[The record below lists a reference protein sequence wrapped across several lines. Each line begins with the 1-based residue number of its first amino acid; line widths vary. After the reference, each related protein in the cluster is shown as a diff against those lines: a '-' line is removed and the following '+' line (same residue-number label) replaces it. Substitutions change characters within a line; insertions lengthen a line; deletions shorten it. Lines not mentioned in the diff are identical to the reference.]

1 MSNFVEKL
9 TNRWPDVANFLLG
22 LWLVAS
28 PWVLGYAGETTA
40 AWNVYIFGAAIAVL
54 AAIAFFAQQ
63 KWEHWVSLAIG
74 AWLIVSPWVLAYV
87 ALQAALWNQIVI
99 GLVVCVLAIWAA
111 ASESGFGGLA
121 ARS

>member
-9 TNRWPDVANFLLG
+9 SNRWPDAGNFLLG

-28 PWVLGYAGETTA
+28 PWVLGYAGETNA
-40 AWNVYIFGAAIAVL
+40 AWNTYIIGVVIAAL
-54 AAIAFFAQQ
+54 AALAFFAQQ

-74 AWLIVSPWVLAYV
+74 AWLIVSPWVLAYS
-87 ALQAALWNQIVI
+87 ALQAAFWNQIVTGI
-99 GLVVCVLAIWAA
+99 IVCALAIWAA
-111 ASESGFGGLA
+111 ASESGFGGLE

>member
-9 TNRWPDVANFLLG
+9 TNRWPDAVNFLLG

-28 PWVLGYAGETTA
+28 PWVLGYAAETAA
-40 AWNVYIFGAAIAVL
+40 AWNGYIFGAAIALL

-63 KWEHWVSLAIG
+63 KWEHWVSLAMG
-74 AWLIVSPWVLAYV
+74 VWLIVSPWVLTYT
-87 ALQAALWNQIVI
+87 ALQAAVWNQIVT

>member
-9 TNRWPDVANFLLG
+9 SNRLPDAGNFLLG

-40 AWNVYIFGAAIAVL
+40 AWNTYIVGVVIAAL
-54 AAIAFFAQQ
+54 AALAFFAQQ

-74 AWLIVSPWVLAYV
+74 AWLIVSPWVLAYD
-87 ALQAALWNQIVI
+87 ALQAALWNQIVT